1 MRQSVRPEKLAKGKD
16 LKNKLEKT
24 PTYILTGYSGLTVAQ
39 LTSLRATLK
48 KEGAECHVYK
58 NTIARKVFTELG
70 QKEVAESLVGPIA
83 LVLSGSDPVAPAKI
97 LVKFI
102 KDNEKMTIQGGV
114 VENKAVDAKGIAQL
128 AKLPS
133 REVLI
138 AKVVGGIKSPLYG
151 LVNVLSGPTR
161 KLVYAL
167 VAIKNKKG
175 GE

>member
-1 MRQSVRPEKLAKGKD
+1 MRDTVRPEKVAKGKE
-16 LKNKLEKT
+16 LKTKLEST
-24 PTYILTGYSGLTVAQ
+24 PAFILTGYSGLTVSQ
-39 LTSLRATLK
+39 LTTLRSALK

-58 NTIARKVFTELG
+58 NTTARKVLVEIG
-70 QKEVAESLVGPIA
+70 QKEMADGLVGPTAMI
-83 LVLSGSDPVAPAKI
+83 LSGADPVAPAKI

-102 KDNEKMTIQGGV
+102 KDNEKMTIKGGV
-114 VENKAVDAKGIAQL
+114 VEKKAVDDKAIVQL
-128 AKLPS
+128 SKLPS

-161 KLVYAL
+161 KLVYA
-167 VAIKNKKG
+167 VEAIRKQKG